1 MRATLRV
8 GASAQAVPNIN
19 FKPCMALQ
27 GVKDLLATRDAK
39 GTVMAMGAWCGLY
52 YVEHHSLYYLSFLKF
67 PRTEELDAP
76 HPKYAGSS
84 LRRVT
89 AARLVALTHAL
100 ASWGWSVHLIHS
112 AWPSLRR
119 GPGFFAY
126 DAPTRPAALAFMR
139 HSLGYFVQELAH
151 VLLFEPDLVYIA
163 HHLLYLGA
171 TFPVAID
178 DKGWAFIAIATAFA
192 EATNPLQLLWE
203 LAKAFH
209 NEPLY
214 HRLSLPFTLA
224 FTLIRGLVMPIF
236 LVDMARTL
244 RARPDPVLQW
254 TLSLFTAGVSAG
266 IAWIVPL
273 VRGFIKYRRKQREQ
287 KAD

>member
-1 MRATLRV
+1 
-8 GASAQAVPNIN
+8 
-19 FKPCMALQ
+19 MALQ

-39 GTVMAMGAWCGLY
+39 DTVMAMGAWCGLY
-52 YVEHHSLYYLSFLKF
+52 YIEHHSLYYLSFLKF
-67 PRTEELDAP
+67 PRKGLRTEEQGIDLDAP
-76 HPKYAGSS
+76 QPKYAGSS
-84 LRRVT
+84 LRRVS

-112 AWPSLRR
+112 AWPWLRR
-119 GPGFFAY
+119 GPGWFAY
-126 DAPTRPAALAFMR
+126 DAPTSPAALAFMR

-151 VLLFEPDLVYIA
+151 VLLFEPDIVYIA

-171 TFPVAID
+171 TYPVALD

-224 FTLIRGLVMPIF
+224 FVALRGVVMPIF

-254 TLSLFTAGVSAG
+254 TLTLFTAGVSVSLLCVSFTRSAG
-266 IAWIVPL
+266 RHRLDRPARSRLYQVPPEAT
-273 VRGFIKYRRKQREQ
+273 RPEG
-287 KAD
+287 